1 MKLGEK
7 KLGKPFTWVQ
17 KLCGLHYLTAGQS
30 SALNTNSEEP
40 EEMVPEIITQMNNR
54 LRYRYQ
60 LYRQILAL
68 EKKSFA
74 EFLKK
79 SSLYAKMKP
88 NCILAQ
94 WSPITFIEYC
104 EKINGIN
111 SLIEENL
118 VTDTY
123 LLYHA
128 VIIRGA
134 AKMECFISVS
144 PNFPAQ
150 YPMWVVCLNSNG
162 MRYDS
167 TNNQDIKVILFF
179 KKIDLI
185 LRRNA
190 KQITFISKMCS
201 FCSFNFFK
209 GYRVLD

>member
-1 MKLGEK
+1 MKLSEK

-17 KLCGLHYLTAGQS
+17 KLCGLNYLTVSQS
-30 SALNTNSEEP
+30 SASYTNSEEP
-40 EEMVPEIITQMNNR
+40 EEMVPEIISQINNR

-74 EFLKK
+74 EFLTK
-79 SSLYAKMKP
+79 SSLYAKIKP

-94 WSPITFIEYC
+94 WSPITFIEYY
-104 EKINGIN
+104 EKINGMK

-118 VTDTY
+118 VTETH

-134 AKMECFISVS
+134 AKTECFISVS
-144 PNFPAQ
+144 TNFPAQ

-167 TNNQDIKVILFF
+167 TNNQDIKVF
-179 KKIDLI
+179 KNID
-185 LRRNA
+185 
-190 KQITFISKMCS
+190 
-201 FCSFNFFK
+201 
-209 GYRVLD
+209 